1 MKTGKIKPVSTT
13 VLQFPA
19 GVEINVIE
27 HEGIMYFPM
36 ANFASLF
43 GESDT
48 EHAALAPEPKTKKSA
63 PAPEPE
69 EKAANKSF
77 TEDELTEM
85 DVKELTKILKGTFG
99 INPDDYD
106 GKNTNKKLRLLILKA
121 QADGGEEAVE
131 EDEEDDENDKPAPKP
146 KKSAKKPSDDEQDLE
161 ETVGD
166 LLERFDEGDLKKK
179 KAIDEIV
186 ALGDDLDSDVVADLL
201 DEFSESEDSIEDW
214 TDKIV
219 DFIKTGKVA
228 KKKPAAKGKKSK
240 DEDLVAP
247 EDLEVG
253 DRVSVWWDNDEQDW
267 FDGEVKSIKGKK
279 IMIHYDDD
287 TDEKLDPEVH
297 TKIKRLDD

>member
-69 EKAANKSF
+69 EKTANKSF

-85 DVKELTKILKGTFG
+85 DVKELTKILKGIFG

>member
-48 EHAALAPEPKTKKSA
+48 EHAALAPEP
-63 PAPEPE
+63 E
-69 EKAANKSF
+69 EKTADKSF

-131 EDEEDDENDKPAPKP
+131 EGDEDDENDKPAPKP

-214 TDKIV
+214 TDKLV

-240 DEDLVAP
+240 DENLVAP